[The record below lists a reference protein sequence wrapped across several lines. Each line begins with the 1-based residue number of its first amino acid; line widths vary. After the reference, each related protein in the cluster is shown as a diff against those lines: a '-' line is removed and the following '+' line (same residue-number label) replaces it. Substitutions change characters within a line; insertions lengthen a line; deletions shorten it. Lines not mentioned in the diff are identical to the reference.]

1 MPDGVSNSKT
11 STTLVVS
18 REKGNRVSLSRDPL
32 LALCK
37 RVFRDARTQSRA
49 AEFLSD
55 VLERTA
61 EGDPVRTEEWE
72 EYLERWDISRS
83 SFYSMRNQLVGAGLI
98 TVRGGEYR
106 LSTIFSKDLRDM
118 ADWWEAQVD

>member
-11 STTLVVS
+11 STTIVVS
-18 REKGNRVSLSRDPL
+18 RDKGNRVSLSREPL

-37 RVFRDARTQSRA
+37 RIFRDARTQSRA
-49 AEFLSD
+49 AEFLND

-72 EYLERWDISRS
+72 DYLERWDISRS

-106 LSTIFSKDLRDM
+106 LSTVFSKDLRDM
-118 ADWWEAQVD
+118 ADWWEAQVE